1 MTTSRFG
8 FKVGEKLVYPNHG
21 VTVVEQI
28 GESPIM
34 EPGDTFYHLRMIGNN
49 SRLMV
54 PIRNTDRVGL
64 RRLYQQKEIRS
75 LFSLLEERVQK
86 SHTDWKGRYRENLA
100 RMKTGR
106 LEDVA
111 AVLKNLNEVSKK
123 KSLSFREK
131 KMYDRAKYLIV
142 SEVAIVKGIPEP
154 EAEVEVFPAVS
165 GERFVKKP
173 RAHQRRFLDTGVRGG
188 QVGGRAD
195 DARHGTVPGPGHI
208 GNVDDGTAR

>member
-1 MTTSRFG
+1 MSAIKMS

-28 GESPIM
+28 GLSAVM
-34 EPGDTFYHLRMIGNN
+34 GTDDTYYHLRLLANN

-54 PIRNTDRVGL
+54 PIGNTDRIGL
-64 RRLYQQKEIRS
+64 RRLYQQKEIKG
-75 LFSLLEERVQK
+75 LLSLLEERVQK
-86 SHTDWKGRYRENLA
+86 SHTDWKGRYRENLEK
-100 RMKTGR
+100 MKTGR

-142 SEVAIVKGIPEP
+142 SEVAIVKGISEID
-154 EAEVEVFPAVS
+154 AEKVIEKA
-165 GERFVKKP
+165 
-173 RAHQRRFLDTGVRGG
+173 LDKSLGG
-188 QVGGRAD
+188 
-195 DARHGTVPGPGHI
+195 H
-208 GNVDDGTAR
+208 

>member
-1 MTTSRFG
+1 MSSMKLG

-34 EPGDTFYHLRMIGNN
+34 DAGESYYHLRLLANN

-64 RRLYQQKEIRS
+64 RRLYQPKEIKG
-75 LFSLLEERVQK
+75 LISLLEQKGPK
-86 SHTDWKGRYRENLA
+86 SHTDWKGRYRENLEK
-100 RMKTGR
+100 MKTGR

-111 AVLKNLNEVSKK
+111 EVLKNLNEVQKR

-131 KMYDRAKYLIV
+131 KMYDRAKYLLV
-142 SEVAIVKGIPEP
+142 SEVAIVKGIPEI
-154 EAEVEVFPAVS
+154 EAEKLIQKS
-165 GERFVKKP
+165 
-173 RAHQRRFLDTGVRGG
+173 LDKSLAPVL
-188 QVGGRAD
+188 
-195 DARHGTVPGPGHI
+195 GH
-208 GNVDDGTAR
+208 